1 MLFVIYMNSLDKIFI
16 YVLLV
21 MLDLDSL
28 NKSRLLDLHKI
39 QWYKLFLK
47 KINVGISRPTQRM
60 WWLLLTATY

>member
-1 MLFVIYMNSLDKIFI
+1 MLFVIYMNSLDKNCI

-39 QWYKLFLK
+39 QWYKKNLD
-47 KINVGISRPTQRM
+47 
-60 WWLLLTATY
+60 

>member
-1 MLFVIYMNSLDKIFI
+1 MNSLDKIFI
-16 YVLLV
+16 YLLLV
-21 MLDLDSL
+21 VVDLDYLNMSRPLDL
-28 NKSRLLDLHKI
+28 RKI

>member
-1 MLFVIYMNSLDKIFI
+1 MNSLDKIFI
-16 YVLLV
+16 YLLLV
-21 MLDLDSL
+21 VLDLDYL
-28 NKSRLLDLHKI
+28 NMSRPLDLRKI